1 MARRR
6 VSASLPRR
14 VTSTATTRADQGD
27 MYMIVT
33 VIMGIAP

>member
-1 MARRR
+1 
-6 VSASLPRR
+6 

-27 MYMIVT
+27 MSMIVT